1 MPRGQQ
7 VWPRIAAVHRIVN
20 HSDKFDAVLV
30 RSPPEALLPVPM
42 REHIE
47 QNGLRRAR
55 SASTRPAKQTP
66 ETLGHRLL
74 EIVVYDKCCRIG
86 GSLRLD
92 DLADSEIGDWTM
104 PNYRRACRYAA
115 SQGWLVVGHD
125 TLTLTIA
132 GLRAA

>member
-1 MPRGQQ
+1 MPAE
-7 VWPRIAAVHRIVN
+7 VTIHRTVN
-20 HSDKFDAVLV
+20 GSDNFGTVLV
-30 RSPPEALLPVPM
+30 SSHQRRYSPCV

-47 QNGLRRAR
+47 QRSPRRAGSVAR
-55 SASTRPAKQTP
+55 RPGKQSP
-66 ETLGHRLL
+66 ETIGHRLL
-74 EIVVYDKCCRIG
+74 EIVVYDKCCKIG

-104 PNYRRACRYAA
+104 PNYRTACRYAA
-115 SQGWLVVGHD
+115 YQGWLIIGDD